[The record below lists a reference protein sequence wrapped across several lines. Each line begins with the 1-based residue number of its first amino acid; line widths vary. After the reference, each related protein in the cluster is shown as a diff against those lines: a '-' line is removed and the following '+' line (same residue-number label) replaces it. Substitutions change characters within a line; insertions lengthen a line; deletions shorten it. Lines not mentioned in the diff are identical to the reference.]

1 MISTFHEIWPSNKQN
16 RGIAL
21 TLTRLTIQAWYGF
34 LSWGTALVL
43 KIHVVFPFLP
53 HVRIL
58 SFRFSREIRQVIQLS
73 FVIASDSGTD
83 CRFPRSVVITT
94 SHLHLI
100 MSFCFPKSQVM
111 WIIYRAWNFDCV
123 LDTSWG
129 FSTEI
134 NFPGTQQFTSEIRSE
149 KKISLLDMAV
159 KNVAD
164 HLPSCFSLAPCF

>member
-1 MISTFHEIWPSNKQN
+1 MISTFQEIWPSNKQN

-34 LSWGTALVL
+34 FILRHSSCAKNTCGLPL
-43 KIHVVFPFLP
+43 LP
-53 HVRIL
+53 HERIL
-58 SFRFSREIRQVIQLS
+58 SFRFSREIRQVIWLS

-134 NFPGTQQFTSEIRSE
+134 NFPGTQQFTFEIRSE

-159 KNVAD
+159 KKCCWSPPLV
-164 HLPSCFSLAPCF
+164 LA